1 MINIVGETIL
11 LLSSQINSLLSPRH
25 IDTLIGGEWMFTFGK
40 DEVKIGTYE
49 HGENK
54 VPSVTQV
61 LSHINEAY
69 IAQWANSLGFKGI
82 GYRRELNRYAVEGTR
97 VHNEIEHFLTEDL
110 CMTDPVDKTMG
121 FMSFIQWFNDMGYE
135 RNTLIEPIMLEKSLI
150 GKHFCGTI
158 DAVMKIGNEVHIVD
172 YKTSSNIGYKYF
184 MQLSAYKY
192 LLEEIG
198 INVDKLTVLQL
209 NKFES
214 KYTQYTIDIKQN
226 EELVEALFNAFIET
240 LNSFYYINLFRD
252 MKTSDFIVK

>member
-1 MINIVGETIL
+1 MST
-11 LLSSQINSLLSPRH
+11 LSN
-25 IDTLIGGEWMFTFGK
+25 

-61 LSHINEAY
+61 LSHINEDY

-97 VHNEIEHFLTEDL
+97 VHSEIEHFLTEDL

-135 RNTLIEPIMLEKSLI
+135 RNILIEPIMLEKSLI
-150 GKHFCGTI
+150 GEYFCGTI
-158 DAVMKIGNEVHIVD
+158 DAVMRIDNEVHIVD

-184 MQLSAYKY
+184 MQLSAYRY

-198 INVDKLTVLQL
+198 IHVDKLTVLQL
-209 NKFES
+209 NKYES
-214 KYTQYTIDIKQN
+214 KYKQYTIDIKQN
-226 EELVEALFNAFIET
+226 EELVESMFEAFLDT
-240 LNSFYYINLFRD
+240 LNSFNSIRVFREI
-252 MKTSDFIVK
+252 KISDFGVK

>member
-1 MINIVGETIL
+1 MST
-11 LLSSQINSLLSPRH
+11 LSN
-25 IDTLIGGEWMFTFGK
+25 

-61 LSHINEAY
+61 LSHINEDY

-82 GYRRELNRYAVEGTR
+82 GYRRELNRYAVEGTK
-97 VHNEIEHFLTEDL
+97 VHNEIEHFLTNDL

-135 RNTLIEPIMLEKSLI
+135 RNILIEPIMLEKSLI
-150 GKHFCGTI
+150 GEYFCGTI
-158 DAVMKIGNEVHIVD
+158 DAVMRIGNEVHIVD

-184 MQLSAYKY
+184 MQLSAYRY

-198 INVDKLTVLQL
+198 IHVDKLTVLQL
-209 NKFES
+209 NKYES
-214 KYTQYTIDIKQN
+214 KYKQYTIDIKEN
-226 EELVEALFNAFIET
+226 EELVDNLFNGFINT
-240 LNSFYYINLFRD
+240 LNSFNSIKVLREIKSSEFG
-252 MKTSDFIVK
+252 VK

>member
-1 MINIVGETIL
+1 MST
-11 LLSSQINSLLSPRH
+11 LSN
-25 IDTLIGGEWMFTFGK
+25 

-61 LSHINEAY
+61 LSHINEDY

-97 VHNEIEHFLTEDL
+97 VHSEIEHFLTEDL

-135 RNTLIEPIMLEKSLI
+135 RNILIEPIMLEKSLI
-150 GKHFCGTI
+150 GKYFCGTI
-158 DAVMKIGNEVHIVD
+158 DAVMRIGNEVHIVD

-184 MQLSAYKY
+184 MQLSAYRY

-198 INVDKLTVLQL
+198 IHVDKLTVLQL
-209 NKFES
+209 NKYES
-214 KYTQYTIDIKQN
+214 KYKQYTIDIKQN
-226 EELVEALFNAFIET
+226 EGLVESMFEAFLDT
-240 LNSFYYINLFRD
+240 LNSFKSVKVFREI
-252 MKTSDFIVK
+252 KISDFGVK

>member
-1 MINIVGETIL
+1 MST
-11 LLSSQINSLLSPRH
+11 LSN
-25 IDTLIGGEWMFTFGK
+25 
-40 DEVKIGTYE
+40 DEVRIGTYE

-61 LSHINEAY
+61 LSHINEDY

-97 VHNEIEHFLTEDL
+97 VHSEIEHFLTEDL

-121 FMSFIQWFNDMGYE
+121 FMSFIQWFNDCGYE
-135 RNTLIEPIMLEKSLI
+135 KNILIEPIMLEKSLI
-150 GKHFCGTI
+150 GKYFCGTI
-158 DAVMKIGNEVHIVD
+158 DAVMRIGNEVHIVD

-184 MQLSAYKY
+184 MQLSAYRY

-198 INVDKLTVLQL
+198 IHVDKLTVLQL

-214 KYTQYTIDIKQN
+214 KYKQYTIDIKQN
-226 EELVEALFNAFIET
+226 EGLVESMFEAFLDT
-240 LNSFYYINLFRD
+240 LNSFNSIRVFREI
-252 MKTSDFIVK
+252 KISEFGVK

>member
-1 MINIVGETIL
+1 MST
-11 LLSSQINSLLSPRH
+11 LSN
-25 IDTLIGGEWMFTFGK
+25 
-40 DEVKIGTYE
+40 DEVRIGTYE

-61 LSHINEAY
+61 LSHINEDY

-97 VHNEIEHFLTEDL
+97 VHSEIEHFLTEDL

-158 DAVMKIGNEVHIVD
+158 DAVMRIGNEVHIVD

-184 MQLSAYKY
+184 MQLSAYRY

-198 INVDKLTVLQL
+198 IHVDKLTVLQL
-209 NKFES
+209 NKYES
-214 KYTQYTIDIKQN
+214 KYKQYTIDIKQN
-226 EELVEALFNAFIET
+226 EGLVDSLFNGFINT
-240 LNSFYYINLFRD
+240 LNSFNSIKLLREIKSSEFG
-252 MKTSDFIVK
+252 VK

>member
-1 MINIVGETIL
+1 MST
-11 LLSSQINSLLSPRH
+11 LSN
-25 IDTLIGGEWMFTFGK
+25 
-40 DEVKIGTYE
+40 DEVRIGTYE

-61 LSHINEAY
+61 LSHINEDY

-97 VHNEIEHFLTEDL
+97 VHSEIEHFLTEDL

-135 RNTLIEPIMLEKSLI
+135 RNILIEPIMLEKSLI
-150 GKHFCGTI
+150 GEYFCGTI
-158 DAVMKIGNEVHIVD
+158 DAVMRIGNEVHIVD

-184 MQLSAYKY
+184 MQLSAYRY

-198 INVDKLTVLQL
+198 IHVDKLTVLQL
-209 NKFES
+209 NKYES
-214 KYTQYTIDIKQN
+214 KYKQYTIDIKQN
-226 EELVEALFNAFIET
+226 EGLVESMFEAFLDT
-240 LNSFYYINLFRD
+240 LNSFNSIRVFREI
-252 MKTSDFIVK
+252 KISEFGVK

>member
-1 MINIVGETIL
+1 MST
-11 LLSSQINSLLSPRH
+11 LSN
-25 IDTLIGGEWMFTFGK
+25 

-61 LSHINEAY
+61 LSHINEDY

-97 VHNEIEHFLTEDL
+97 VHSEIEHFLTEDL

-135 RNTLIEPIMLEKSLI
+135 RNILIEPIMLEKSLI
-150 GKHFCGTI
+150 GEYFCGTI
-158 DAVMKIGNEVHIVD
+158 DAVMRIGNEVHIVD

-184 MQLSAYKY
+184 MQLSAYRY

-198 INVDKLTVLQL
+198 IHVDKLTVLQL
-209 NKFES
+209 NKYES
-214 KYTQYTIDIKQN
+214 KYKQYTIDIKQN
-226 EELVEALFNAFIET
+226 EGLVESMFEAFLDT
-240 LNSFYYINLFRD
+240 LNSFNSIRVFREI
-252 MKTSDFIVK
+252 KISEFGVK

>member
-1 MINIVGETIL
+1 MST
-11 LLSSQINSLLSPRH
+11 LSN
-25 IDTLIGGEWMFTFGK
+25 

-61 LSHINEAY
+61 LSHINEDY

-97 VHNEIEHFLTEDL
+97 VHSEIEHFLTNDL

-135 RNTLIEPIMLEKSLI
+135 RNILIEPIMLEKSLI
-150 GKHFCGTI
+150 GEYFCGTI
-158 DAVMKIGNEVHIVD
+158 DAVMRIGNEIHIVD

-184 MQLSAYKY
+184 MQLSAYRY

-198 INVDKLTVLQL
+198 IHIDKLTVLQL

-214 KYTQYTIDIKQN
+214 KYKQYTIDIKQN
-226 EELVEALFNAFIET
+226 EGLVESMFEAFLDT
-240 LNSFYYINLFRD
+240 LNSFNSIRVFREI
-252 MKTSDFIVK
+252 KISEFGVK

>member
-1 MINIVGETIL
+1 
-11 LLSSQINSLLSPRH
+11 
-25 IDTLIGGEWMFTFGK
+25 MFESNL
-40 DEVKIGTYE
+40 DEVRIGTYE

-61 LSHINEAY
+61 LSHINEDY

-97 VHNEIEHFLTEDL
+97 VHSEIEHFLTKDL

-150 GKHFCGTI
+150 GKYFCGTI
-158 DAVMKIGNEVHIVD
+158 DAVMRIGNEVHIVD

-184 MQLSAYKY
+184 MQLSAYRY

-198 INVDKLTVLQL
+198 IYVDKLTVLQL
-209 NKFES
+209 NKYES
-214 KYTQYTIDIKQN
+214 KYKQYTIDIKQN
-226 EELVEALFNAFIET
+226 EGLVESMFEAFLDT
-240 LNSFYYINLFRD
+240 LNSFNSIRVFREI
-252 MKTSDFIVK
+252 KISEFGVK

>member
-1 MINIVGETIL
+1 MST
-11 LLSSQINSLLSPRH
+11 LSN
-25 IDTLIGGEWMFTFGK
+25 
-40 DEVKIGTYE
+40 DEVRIGTYE

-61 LSHINEAY
+61 LSHINEDY

-82 GYRRELNRYAVEGTR
+82 GYRRELNRYAVEGTK

-135 RNTLIEPIMLEKSLI
+135 RNILIEPIMLEKSLI
-150 GKHFCGTI
+150 GEYFCGTI
-158 DAVMKIGNEVHIVD
+158 DAVMRIGNEVHIVD

-184 MQLSAYKY
+184 MQLSAYRY

-198 INVDKLTVLQL
+198 IHVDKLTVLQL
-209 NKFES
+209 NKYES
-214 KYTQYTIDIKQN
+214 KYKQYTIDIKQN
-226 EELVEALFNAFIET
+226 EGLVESMFEAFLDT
-240 LNSFYYINLFRD
+240 LNSFNSIRLLREIKISEFG
-252 MKTSDFIVK
+252 VK

>member
-1 MINIVGETIL
+1 MST
-11 LLSSQINSLLSPRH
+11 LSN
-25 IDTLIGGEWMFTFGK
+25 
-40 DEVKIGTYE
+40 DEVRIGTYE

-61 LSHINEAY
+61 LSHINEDY

-97 VHNEIEHFLTEDL
+97 VHSEIEHFLTEDL

-135 RNTLIEPIMLEKSLI
+135 RNILIEPIMLEKSLI
-150 GKHFCGTI
+150 GEYFCGTI
-158 DAVMKIGNEVHIVD
+158 DAVMRIGNEVHIVD

-184 MQLSAYKY
+184 MQLSAYRY

-198 INVDKLTVLQL
+198 IHVDKLTVLQL
-209 NKFES
+209 NKYES
-214 KYTQYTIDIKQN
+214 KYKQYTIDIKQN
-226 EELVEALFNAFIET
+226 EGLVESMFEAFLDT
-240 LNSFYYINLFRD
+240 LNSFNSIRLLREIKPSEFG
-252 MKTSDFIVK
+252 VK

>member
-1 MINIVGETIL
+1 MST
-11 LLSSQINSLLSPRH
+11 LSN
-25 IDTLIGGEWMFTFGK
+25 

-61 LSHINEAY
+61 LSHINEDY

-97 VHNEIEHFLTEDL
+97 VHSEIEHFLTNDL

-135 RNTLIEPIMLEKSLI
+135 RNILIEPIMLEKSLI
-150 GKHFCGTI
+150 GEYFCGTI
-158 DAVMKIGNEVHIVD
+158 DAVMRICNEVHIVD
-172 YKTSSNIGYKYF
+172 YKTSNNIGYKYF
-184 MQLSAYKY
+184 MQLSAYRY

-209 NKFES
+209 NKYES
-214 KYTQYTIDIKQN
+214 KYKQYTIDIKQN
-226 EELVEALFNAFIET
+226 EGLVESMFEAFLDT
-240 LNSFYYINLFRD
+240 LNSFNSIKVFREI
-252 MKTSDFIVK
+252 KISEFGVK